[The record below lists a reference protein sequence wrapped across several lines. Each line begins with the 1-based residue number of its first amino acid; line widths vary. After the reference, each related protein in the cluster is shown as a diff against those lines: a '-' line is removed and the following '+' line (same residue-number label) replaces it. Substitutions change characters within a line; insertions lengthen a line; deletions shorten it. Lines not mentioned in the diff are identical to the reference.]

1 MSLGAELHRQ
11 DVASLDRS
19 KEMKFVWIKD
29 AGRLRP
35 ELWADDAPFGCT
47 IRRVVAASHDLTPQE
62 AKMTLAE
69 LSKSYPAPE
78 AADAD

>member
-1 MSLGAELHRQ
+1 MLHHGLSNCFENKRRN
-11 DVASLDRS
+11 L
-19 KEMKFVWIKD
+19 KMKFVWIKD
-29 AGRLRP
+29 AGRLCP

-62 AKMTLAE
+62 ARMTLTDLA
-69 LSKSYPAPE
+69 KSYPAPE